1 MSTEWIRKHVNPSL
15 VAKYEQEM
23 NQLRGEESHIGH
35 VVENIKKL
43 TAEIEKIETDEERH
57 ARVLAED
64 LEEDRRFQEQR
75 KRKREKND

>member
-1 MSTEWIRKHVNPSL
+1 MPTEWIQKHVNPGL
-15 VAKYEQEM
+15 VAKYEREM
-23 NQLRGEESHIGH
+23 AKLRGEESHIGH

-43 TAEIEKIETDEERH
+43 TAEVEKIETDEERH

-64 LEEDRRFQEQR
+64 LEEDRRFQEQS